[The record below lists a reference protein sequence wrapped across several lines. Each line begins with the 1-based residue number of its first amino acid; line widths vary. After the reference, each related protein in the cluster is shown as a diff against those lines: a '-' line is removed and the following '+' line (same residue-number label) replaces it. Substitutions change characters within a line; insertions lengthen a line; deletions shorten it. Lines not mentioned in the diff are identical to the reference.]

1 MAVTKTEVVAVVR
14 QIEPDPAAAAK
25 LGPDALPYLRK
36 LVVDA
41 DISVAR
47 RAASVATK
55 IHDPRALAVVSLAA
69 ASEHPEVR
77 LAAAA
82 ELWRLAEF
90 DVTKLATRALV
101 DLDPAVRRRALRS
114 VGHMS
119 PDLLKPALRKRV
131 AVVGAR
137 DLHPANRAL
146 ASALTARLAGEVS
159 AADVRA
165 ALAAGLSVRE
175 LAPALGQGALPH
187 LADLAHARDVKV
199 AVNAVSLASALSA
212 KQSAQ
217 LVQEAAR
224 DRRPQVRAAAAAVAA
239 RAPGG
244 KELLRSLLSDGNA
257 RVREA
262 AFVSAVR
269 AKLAGLKEI
278 AAGLAETDPDPRVRE
293 LAAEYLRGPR
303 RD

>member
-14 QIEPDPAAAAK
+14 QIEPDPAAAAR
-25 LGPDALPYLRK
+25 LGPDALPHLRK
-36 LVVDA
+36 LVVGE

-55 IHDPRALAVVSLAA
+55 IHDRRALAVVSLAA
-69 ASEHPEVR
+69 NSEHPEVR

-101 DLDPAVRRRALRS
+101 DLDPAVRRRGLRS
-114 VGHMS
+114 VALMS
-119 PDLLKPALRKRV
+119 PDVLKPTLRKRLE
-131 AVVGAR
+131 AVGAR

-159 AADVRA
+159 AAEVRA
-165 ALAAGLSVRE
+165 ALGAGLSVRE
-175 LAPALGQGALPH
+175 LAPALGRTALPH
-187 LADLAHARDVKV
+187 LAELAHARDVKV
-199 AVNAVSLASALSA
+199 AANAVSLAAALSA
-212 KQSAQ
+212 KQAAP
-217 LVQEAAR
+217 VVEEATQ

-239 RAPGG
+239 RVPGG
-244 KELLRSLLSDGNA
+244 KELLRGLLSDVNA

-262 AFVSAVR
+262 AFVASAR
-269 AKLAGLKEI
+269 AKLAGLRKI
-278 AAGLAETDPDPRVRE
+278 AAVLADEDPDPRVRA
-293 LAAEYLRGPR
+293 LAAEYLREPPR
-303 RD
+303 A